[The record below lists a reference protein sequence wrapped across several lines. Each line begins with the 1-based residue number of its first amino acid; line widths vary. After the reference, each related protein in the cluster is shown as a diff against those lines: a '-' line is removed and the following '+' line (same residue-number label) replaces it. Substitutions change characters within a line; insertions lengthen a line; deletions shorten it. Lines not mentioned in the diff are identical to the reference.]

1 MDASGFDQLSKTLAT
16 AATRRGLLRL
26 LAAGPL
32 AAGVATRLGTSSA
45 AQRRP
50 KRRSVQPEIVG
61 GHPVR
66 EGEFPF
72 MAFIEINTGAGFISC
87 GGSLIAPDR
96 ILTAAH
102 CTGPDQG
109 RDPPFPPENYF
120 VGIGQ
125 VNLDRLTPDNGF
137 GVTAVHRHP
146 RYDPDDP
153 TTQQAFD
160 VAVLVLDRP
169 VPPAIGTSVPFVG
182 SGDTRFDGAGQP
194 LEVAGWGP
202 PPLAGPP
209 RRSCSPSTSTSSAT
223 RTAPRPTGRR
233 RRSIRQSMLCA
244 GAPGRDS
251 CQGDSGGPLFATV
264 VVGFR
269 RKGRKRKRRRVP
281 IFAQTQVGIVSFGA
295 ACADPVF
302 PGVYARISDPG
313 DPPVH
318 YRRVSRDQGRGVRR
332 LRKPG
337 RIRGSGRV
345 SQKGPSLLKMGTR
358 YALPCR
364 RPNA

>member
-1 MDASGFDQLSKTLAT
+1 V
-16 AATRRGLLRL
+16 AA
-26 LAAGPL
+26 
-32 AAGVATRLGTSSA
+32 RLGTSRA

-50 KRRSVQPEIVG
+50 KRRRVQPEIVG

-72 MAFIEINTGAGFISC
+72 MAFLEINTGAGFISC

-109 RDPPFPPENYF
+109 GEPVFPPAAYF

-125 VNLDRLTPDNGF
+125 VNLDRLAPDNGF

-169 VPPAIGTSVPFVG
+169 VPPPIGTTVRFVG
-182 SGDTRFDGAGQP
+182 AGDTRFDGAGQP
-194 LEVAGWGP
+194 LEVAGWGLTATGGNSSTILLAVDVDVVGDADCAAAYGP
-202 PPLAGPP
+202 PPAFDP
-209 RRSCSPSTSTSSAT
+209 A
-223 RTAPRPTGRR
+223 
-233 RRSIRQSMLCA
+233 SMLCA

-251 CQGDSGGPLFATV
+251 CQGDSGGPLFANE

-269 RKGRKRKRRRVP
+269 RKGRKRRRRRVP
-281 IFAQTQVGIVSFGA
+281 IFAQTQVGIVSFGRL
-295 ACADPVF
+295 CADPVF
-302 PGVYARISDPG
+302 PGIYARISDPEIHQFITA
-313 DPPVH
+313 V
-318 YRRVSRDQGRGVRR
+318 
-332 LRKPG
+332 
-337 RIRGSGRV
+337 
-345 SQKGPSLLKMGTR
+345 
-358 YALPCR
+358 
-364 RPNA
+364 